1 MCVLAVCGLGASF
14 PLNLTQQSRF
24 MHYISTRGGS
34 NPVTFF
40 DALLAGLA
48 PDGGLY
54 MPQTWP
60 RLSEAALA
68 GAATLPYADT
78 AAAVL
83 KLFAGNDLTLEETI
97 GLTEGAYG
105 GQWAN
110 PAIAPVRQVGQ
121 GEYILELFHGP
132 SLAFKDVAMQLLAGL
147 FDHVLEKRDARL
159 SIICATSG
167 DTGGAAVEALKESH
181 RIDLFVLLPDGR
193 VSDVQRRFM
202 TSSGADNVHA
212 LVVDG
217 DFDGAQAIVKALLA
231 DKDFSAEVALSPVNS
246 INWARILAQ
255 SVYYVTT
262 SCALSAG
269 GPVNFT
275 VPSGNFGDA
284 LAGYVAKMMG
294 APICKIMIATNAND
308 GIAQAFETGTYA
320 KTAAS
325 TATLS
330 PAMDINLASNFE
342 RIVFE
347 GLGRDGNRLKS
358 LYDSFDQTGSYD
370 IPADALAKLKETFDA
385 FAVDDSET
393 RWALSDCY
401 EQTGEVLC
409 PHTAVGWRARFDN
422 EETKGARILLA
433 TAHPAKFPETVEEVL
448 GVHPP
453 LPRHC
458 ADLFDRTE
466 AMTKLPATQSAV
478 MAYIKAQIGKPS

>member
-1 MCVLAVCGLGASF
+1 M
-14 PLNLTQQSRF
+14 R
-24 MHYISTRGGS
+24 YISTRGGCPS
-34 NPVTFF
+34 VSFF
-40 DALLAGLA
+40 DTLLAGLA

-54 MPQTWP
+54 MPESWP
-60 RLSEAALA
+60 KLSADVLAA
-68 GAATLPYADT
+68 AATMPYADT
-78 AAAVL
+78 AAVVL
-83 KLFAGNDLTLEETI
+83 RAFAGDDLSDEQAI
-97 GLTEGAYG
+97 GLTEAAYG

-110 PAIAPVRQVGQ
+110 PAITPVKQVGP

-147 FDHVLEKRDARL
+147 FDHVLEARDARL

-167 DTGGAAVEALKESH
+167 DTGGAAVEALRDSH
-181 RIDLFVLLPDGR
+181 RVDLFVLLPDGR

-202 TSSGADNVHA
+202 TGSGADNVHA
-212 LVVDG
+212 LVVEG
-217 DFDGAQAIVKALLA
+217 DFDEAQAIVKSLLGDVA
-231 DKDFSAEVALSPVNS
+231 FVAEVGLSPVNS

-284 LAGYVAKMMG
+284 MAGYVAKQMG
-294 APICKIMIATNAND
+294 APIGRIMIATNTND
-308 GIAQAFETGTYA
+308 GIATALETGTYT
-320 KTAAS
+320 KSKAS

-330 PAMDINLASNFE
+330 PAMDISVASNFE

-347 GLGRDGNRLKS
+347 ALGRDAATLKQ
-358 LYDSFDQTGSYD
+358 LYDGFAQTGSYD
-370 IPADALAKLKETFDA
+370 IPATALAALKANFDG
-385 FAVDDSET
+385 FGVDDSET
-393 RWALSDCY
+393 RWALADCY

-422 EETKGARILLA
+422 EETTGARVLLA
-433 TAHPAKFPETVEEVL
+433 TAHPAKFPDTVEEVL
-448 GVHPP
+448 GINPP

-458 ADLFDRTE
+458 ADLFERGETSV
-466 AMTKLPATQSAV
+466 KLPATVSAV
-478 MAYIKAQIGKPS
+478 KAYIQGKIGTPS

>member
-1 MCVLAVCGLGASF
+1 M
-14 PLNLTQQSRF
+14 R
-24 MHYISTRGGS
+24 YISTRGGCP
-34 NPVTFF
+34 PVSFF

-54 MPQTWP
+54 MPQSWP
-60 RLSEAALA
+60 RLSDEALA
-68 GAATLPYADT
+68 RAATAPYADT

-83 KLFAGNDLTLEETI
+83 SLFAGEDLSHEDAI
-97 GLTEGAYG
+97 GLTEAAYG
-105 GQWAN
+105 AQWAN
-110 PAIAPVRQVGQ
+110 PAITPVVQVGP

-147 FDHVLEKRDARL
+147 FDHVLEARDSQL

-181 RIDLFVLLPDGR
+181 RVNLYVLLPDGR

-202 TSSGADNVHA
+202 TGSGADNVHA

-231 DKDFSAEVALSPVNS
+231 DTAFVKEVGLSPVNS
-246 INWARILAQ
+246 INWARIVAQ

-262 SCALSAG
+262 ACALSSG

-284 LAGYVAKMMG
+284 LAGFVAKQIG
-294 APICKIMIATNAND
+294 APIGKIMIATNTND
-308 GIAQAFETGTYA
+308 GIATALETGTYT
-320 KTAAS
+320 KTSAS

-330 PAMDINLASNFE
+330 PAMDISVASNFE

-347 GLGRDGNRLKS
+347 ALGRDDAVLKRL
-358 LYDSFDQTGSYD
+358 YEGFAQTGSYE
-370 IPADALAKLKETFDA
+370 IPAPALAALRTDFDG
-385 FAVDDSET
+385 FGVDDSET
-393 RWALSDCY
+393 RWALADCF

-409 PHTAVGWRARFDN
+409 PHTAVGWRARFDA
-422 EETKGARILLA
+422 EETTGARVLLA

-448 GVHPP
+448 GLNPP

-458 ADLFDRTE
+458 ADLFTRTE
-466 AMTKLPATQSAV
+466 IMVKLPASVAAIKT
-478 MAYIKAQIGKPS
+478 YIQGQIGTSS

>member
-1 MCVLAVCGLGASF
+1 
-14 PLNLTQQSRF
+14 
-24 MHYISTRGGS
+24 MHYISTRGGCP
-34 NPVTFF
+34 PVSFF
-40 DALLAGLA
+40 DALLSGLA

-60 RLSEAALA
+60 RLSDDALA
-68 GAATLPYADT
+68 RATTAPYADT

-83 KLFAGNDLTLEETI
+83 QLFAGNDLSAEEAL
-97 GLTEGAYG
+97 GLTEAAYG

-110 PAIAPVRQVGQ
+110 PAITPIVQVGP

-147 FDHVLEKRDARL
+147 FDHVLEARDRHL

-181 RIDLFVLLPDGR
+181 RVNLFVLLPDGR
-193 VSDVQRRFM
+193 VSEVQRRFM
-202 TSSGADNVHA
+202 TGSGADNVHA

-217 DFDGAQAIVKALLA
+217 DFDGAQAVVKTLLA
-231 DKDFSAEVALSPVNS
+231 DTAFVTEVGLSPVNS
-246 INWARILAQ
+246 INWARIVAQ

-262 SCALSAG
+262 SCALSAA

-284 LAGYVAKMMG
+284 LAGFVAKQIG
-294 APICKIMIATNAND
+294 APIGKIMIATNAND
-308 GIAQAFETGTYA
+308 GIATALQTGTYT

-325 TATLS
+325 AATLS
-330 PAMDINLASNFE
+330 PAMDISVASNFE
-342 RIVFE
+342 RIMFE
-347 GLGRDGNRLKS
+347 ALGRDDLVLKR
-358 LYDSFDQTGSYD
+358 LYDSFAQTASYD
-370 IPADALAKLKETFDA
+370 IPPTALEALRANFDG
-385 FAVDDSET
+385 FGVDDSET
-393 RWALSDCY
+393 RWALADCY
-401 EQTGEVLC
+401 EQTGHVLC

-422 EETKGARILLA
+422 EETTGARVLLA

-448 GVHPP
+448 GFAPP

-458 ADLFDRTE
+458 ADLFARPE
-466 AMTKLPATQSAV
+466 ASVKLPATVSAV
-478 MAYIKAQIGKPS
+478 KAFIQDQLAKTS

>member
-1 MCVLAVCGLGASF
+1 M
-14 PLNLTQQSRF
+14 R
-24 MHYISTRGGS
+24 YISTRGGCP
-34 NPVTFF
+34 PVSFF
-40 DALLAGLA
+40 DTLLAGLA

-54 MPQTWP
+54 MPQVWP
-60 RLSEAALA
+60 SLSADALA
-68 GAATLPYADT
+68 RAATAPYADT
-78 AAAVL
+78 AAEVL
-83 KLFAGNDLTLEETI
+83 RLFAGDDLSAEAAI
-97 GLTEGAYG
+97 GLTEAAYG

-110 PAIAPVRQVGQ
+110 PAITPTVQVGP

-147 FDHVLEKRDARL
+147 FDHVLEARDKRL

-181 RIDLFVLLPDGR
+181 RVNLYVLLPDGR

-202 TSSGADNVHA
+202 TGSGADNVHA

-231 DKDFSAEVALSPVNS
+231 DSNFVTDVGLSPVNS
-246 INWARILAQ
+246 INWARIVAQ

-262 SCALSAG
+262 ACALSAG

-284 LAGYVAKMMG
+284 LAGYVAKKLG
-294 APICKIMIATNAND
+294 APIGKIMIATNTND
-308 GIAQAFETGTYA
+308 GIAKALETGTYT
-320 KTAAS
+320 KTQAS

-330 PAMDINLASNFE
+330 PAMDISVASNFE
-342 RIVFE
+342 RIMFE
-347 GLGRDGNRLKS
+347 AVERDATILKR
-358 LYDSFDQTGSYD
+358 LYDGFAQTGSYD
-370 IPADALAKLKETFDA
+370 IPPPALAALRADFDG
-385 FAVDDSET
+385 FGVDDSET
-393 RWALSDCY
+393 RWALADCY

-422 EETKGARILLA
+422 AETTGARVLLA

-448 GVHPP
+448 GLNPP

-458 ADLFDRTE
+458 ADLFERTE
-466 AMTKLPATQSAV
+466 VMVKLPATVSAIKD
-478 MAYIKAQIGKPS
+478 YIQGQIGARS

>member
-1 MCVLAVCGLGASF
+1 M
-14 PLNLTQQSRF
+14 R
-24 MHYISTRGGS
+24 YISTRGGS
-34 NPVTFF
+34 PSVSFF
-40 DALLAGLA
+40 DTLLAGLA

-54 MPQTWP
+54 MPQAWP
-60 RLSEAALA
+60 TLSAETLA
-68 GAATLPYADT
+68 DAATVPYADT

-83 KLFAGNDLTLEETI
+83 KLFAGNDLSHEDAI

-110 PAIAPVRQVGQ
+110 PGITPVRQVGP

-147 FDHVLEKRDARL
+147 FDHILEKRDARL

-167 DTGGAAVEALKESH
+167 DTGGAAVEALKDSH
-181 RIDLFVLLPDGR
+181 RVDLFVLLPDGR

-202 TSSGADNVHA
+202 TSSGGDNVHA

-231 DKDFSAEVALSPVNS
+231 DRTFASEVALSPVNS
-246 INWARILAQ
+246 INWARIMAQ
-255 SVYYVTT
+255 SVYFVTT
-262 SCALSAG
+262 SCALSGG

-284 LAGYVAKMMG
+284 LAGYVAKMIG
-294 APICKIMIATNAND
+294 APIGKIMIATNAND
-308 GIAQAFETGTYA
+308 GISQAFETGTYA

-325 TATLS
+325 KATLS
-330 PAMDINLASNFE
+330 PAMDISVASNFE
-342 RIVFE
+342 RIIFE
-347 GLGRDGNRLKS
+347 AIGRDGSALKG
-358 LYDSFDQTGSYD
+358 LYDGFAQTGSYD
-370 IPADALAKLKETFDA
+370 IPTAALDTLKESFDA
-385 FAVDDSET
+385 FGVDDSET

-401 EQTGEVLC
+401 EQTGEMLC

-422 EETKGARILLA
+422 EETKGARVLLA

-448 GVHPP
+448 GITPP

-458 ADLFDRTE
+458 ADLFERPE
-466 AMTKLPATQSAV
+466 MMVRLPATETAV
-478 MAYIKAQIGKPS
+478 KDYIRTHKGNAS

>member
-1 MCVLAVCGLGASF
+1 M
-14 PLNLTQQSRF
+14 R
-24 MHYISTRGGS
+24 YISTRGGS
-34 NPVTFF
+34 PSVSFF
-40 DALLAGLA
+40 DALLNGLA

-54 MPQTWP
+54 MPESWP
-60 RLSEAALA
+60 RLSPEVLA
-68 GAATLPYADT
+68 DAATMPYADT

-83 KLFAGNDLTLEETI
+83 TLFAGDDLSHEDAI

-105 GQWAN
+105 AQWAN
-110 PAIAPVRQVGQ
+110 PGITPVRQIGP
-121 GEYILELFHGP
+121 GDYILELFHGP

-181 RIDLFVLLPDGR
+181 RVDLFVLLPDGR

-202 TSSGADNVHA
+202 TSSGAENVHA

-231 DKDFSAEVALSPVNS
+231 DHAFSKEVALSPVNS

-262 SCALSAG
+262 SCALSSG

-284 LAGYVAKMMG
+284 LAGYVAKMIG
-294 APICKIMIATNAND
+294 APIGKIMIATNQND
-308 GIAQAFETGTYA
+308 GIAKAFETGTYS
-320 KTAAS
+320 KSVAS

-330 PAMDINLASNFE
+330 PAMDISVASNFE

-347 GLGRDGNRLKS
+347 ALGRDAATLKRL
-358 LYDSFDQTGSYD
+358 YEGFAQNGSYD
-370 IPADALAKLKETFDA
+370 IPEAALNALKANFDA
-385 FAVDDSET
+385 FGVDDSET
-393 RWALSDCY
+393 RWALADCY

-422 EETKGARILLA
+422 EETKGARVLLA
-433 TAHPAKFPETVEEVL
+433 TAHPAKFSETVEEVL
-448 GVHPP
+448 GVAPA

-458 ADLFDRTE
+458 ADLFERRE
-466 AMTKLPATQSAV
+466 QMTKLPASVSAV
-478 MAYIKAQIGKPS
+478 MDYIRAHKGQRS

>member
-1 MCVLAVCGLGASF
+1 M
-14 PLNLTQQSRF
+14 R
-24 MHYISTRGGS
+24 YISTRGS
-34 NPVTFF
+34 CPSASFF

-54 MPQTWP
+54 MPETWP
-60 RLSEAALA
+60 TLSVQQLA
-68 GAATLPYADT
+68 DAATAPYADT

-83 KLFAGNDLTLEETI
+83 KLFAGDDLTVEDAI
-97 GLTEGAYG
+97 GLTGGAYG

-110 PAIAPVRQVGQ
+110 PGIAPVRQVGP

-132 SLAFKDVAMQLLAGL
+132 SLAFKDMAMQLLAGL

-167 DTGGAAVEALKESH
+167 DTGGAAVEAFKESH
-181 RIDLFVLLPDGR
+181 RVDLFVLLPDGR

-231 DKDFSAEVALSPVNS
+231 DKEFSAQVALSPVNS
-246 INWARILAQ
+246 INWARIMAQ

-284 LAGYVAKMMG
+284 LAGYVAKMIG
-294 APICKIMIATNAND
+294 APIGKIMIATNAND
-308 GIAQAFETGTYA
+308 GIAQAFQTGTYS
-320 KTAAS
+320 KTGAS

-330 PAMDINLASNFE
+330 PAMDISVASNFE

-347 GLGRDGNRLKS
+347 AVGRDAATLKR
-358 LYDSFDQTGSYD
+358 LYDGFAQNHSYD
-370 IPADALAKLKETFDA
+370 IPAVALEKLKQSFDA
-385 FAVDDSET
+385 FGVDDSET

-422 EETKGARILLA
+422 EETKGARVLLA

-448 GVHPP
+448 GIKPP

-458 ADLFDRTE
+458 ADLFERPE
-466 AMTKLPATQSAV
+466 VMTKLPATVTAV
-478 MAYIKAQIGKPS
+478 KAFITATIGKSS

>member
-1 MCVLAVCGLGASF
+1 M
-14 PLNLTQQSRF
+14 R
-24 MHYISTRGGS
+24 YISTRGGS
-34 NPVTFF
+34 PSVSFF
-40 DALLAGLA
+40 DTLLAGLA

-54 MPQTWP
+54 MPEAWP
-60 RLSEAALA
+60 TLSAEALA
-68 GAATLPYADT
+68 SAATVPYADT
-78 AAAVL
+78 AAEIL
-83 KLFAGNDLTLEETI
+83 KLFAGDDLSFEDAI

-110 PAIAPVRQVGQ
+110 PGITPARQVGP

-167 DTGGAAVEALKESH
+167 DTGGAAVEALKDSH
-181 RIDLFVLLPDGR
+181 RVDLFVLLPDGR

-202 TSSGADNVHA
+202 TSSGGDNVHA

-231 DKDFSAEVALSPVNS
+231 DKAFAAEVALSPVNS
-246 INWARILAQ
+246 INWARIMAQ
-255 SVYYVTT
+255 SVYFVTT

-269 GPVNFT
+269 GSVNFT

-284 LAGYVAKMMG
+284 LAGFVAKMMG
-294 APICKIMIATNAND
+294 APIGKIMIATNAND
-308 GIAQAFETGTYA
+308 GIAQAFETGTYT

-325 TATLS
+325 QATLS
-330 PAMDINLASNFE
+330 PAMDISVASNFE

-347 GLGRDGNRLKS
+347 ALGRDGAALRA
-358 LYDSFDQTGSYD
+358 LYEGFAQSNSYD
-370 IPADALAKLKETFDA
+370 IPPAALDRLKESFDA
-385 FAVDDSET
+385 FGVDDSET

-422 EETKGARILLA
+422 EETKGARVLLA

-448 GVHPP
+448 GINPP

-458 ADLFDRTE
+458 ADLFDRPET
-466 AMTKLPATQSAV
+466 MVKLPATETAV
-478 MAYIKAQIGKPS
+478 KDYIRTHMGSIS

>member
-1 MCVLAVCGLGASF
+1 M
-14 PLNLTQQSRF
+14 R
-24 MHYISTRGGS
+24 YISTRGGS
-34 NPVTFF
+34 PSVSFF
-40 DALLAGLA
+40 DAMLAGLA

-54 MPQTWP
+54 VPETWP
-60 RLSEAALA
+60 TLSPEDLF
-68 GAATLPYADT
+68 AATKLSYANV
-78 AAAVL
+78 AAMVL
-83 KLFAGNDLTLEETI
+83 NLFAGDDLLMDDAVSLTL
-97 GLTEGAYG
+97 GAYG

-110 PAIAPVRQVGQ
+110 PGITPVVQVGS

-181 RIDLFVLLPDGR
+181 RVDLFVLLPDGR

-246 INWARILAQ
+246 INWARIMAQ

-262 SCALSAG
+262 ACALSAG
-269 GPVNFT
+269 GPVSFT

-294 APICKIMIATNAND
+294 APIGRIMIATNTND
-308 GIAQAFETGTYA
+308 GIFQAFETGTYT
-320 KTAAS
+320 KTVAS
-325 TATLS
+325 TATIS
-330 PAMDINLASNFE
+330 PAMDISVASNFE
-342 RIVFE
+342 RIMFE
-347 GLGRDGNRLKS
+347 ALGRDATMLKR
-358 LYDSFDQTGSYD
+358 LYDGFAQNGSYD
-370 IPADALAKLKETFDA
+370 IPALALEKLKESFDA
-385 FAVDDSET
+385 FGVDDSET

-401 EQTGEVLC
+401 EQTGQVLC

-422 EETKGARILLA
+422 EETEGANVLLA

-448 GVHPP
+448 GIYPP

-458 ADLFDRTE
+458 ADLFERE
-466 AMTKLPATQSAV
+466 EKVVKLPATVSAV
-478 MAYIKAQIGKPS
+478 KNYIIAHIGKTL